1 MTAFCFAQCSNYTFI
16 TLRLDNDTISNLMQK
31 SESNPNQRLCI
42 PSLIDD
48 IFHFLATRFLYEF
61 RASSNND
68 SGKSM
73 MFVYT

>member
-16 TLRLDNDTISNLMQK
+16 TLRFDNDTISNLVQK

-42 PSLIDD
+42 DD
-48 IFHFLATRFLYEF
+48 IFHVLATRFLYEF